1 MLMVAMAFDRLVTKG
16 GRQMASQE
24 ALPLGWVIDTATPP
38 EKVASIAALAEE
50 LGYTEI
56 LVAEDYFCGGG
67 FSVAMAA
74 LNATK
79 RVPVNLGIV
88 SALSRHPAVLAM
100 EIATIS
106 RLFPGRFRPGISLGL
121 PSWVRQMGYAPSAPA
136 AVVRECITS
145 VRALLSGEELTA
157 TGQYFSSS
165 AIKLAHPP
173 KEAVPLY
180 LGVSGPKL
188 LRLSGKYA
196 EGTLLNLTAPPAFV
210 RWAREQVALGMKS
223 AGRATAHRFPVI
235 ALYSVNRDGAKAKEA
250 ARGVLSFMLAA
261 LGPTAITDLYGIS
274 EQLAEMIAHGGA
286 DTIAREMPQA
296 WVEDMTISGTPEEC
310 AAKMRAFLVA
320 GADAVLLFPLEP
332 EEMARFTAAEVF
344 PLLQG

>member
-1 MLMVAMAFDRLVTKG
+1 
-16 GRQMASQE
+16 MASQ
-24 ALPLGWVIDTATPP
+24 AAFPIGWVIDTATSP
-38 EKVASIAALAEE
+38 EKIAPTAALAEE
-50 LGYTEI
+50 LGYTEL

-74 LNATK
+74 LSAT
-79 RVPVNLGIV
+79 RRIPVSLGIV

-121 PSWVRQMGYAPSAPA
+121 PSWVRQMGYNPVAPA
-136 AVVRECITS
+136 TVVRECVTS

-165 AIKLAHPP
+165 AIKLTHPP
-173 KEAVPLY
+173 KEEVPLY

-188 LRLSGKYA
+188 LRVSGKYA
-196 EGTLLNLTAPPAFV
+196 DGTLINLTATPEFV
-210 RWAREQVALGMKS
+210 RRARAQVALGMQS
-223 AGRATAHRFPVI
+223 AGRTNSHRFPVI
-235 ALYSVNRDGAKAKEA
+235 ALYSVDRNGAKAKEA
-250 ARGVLSFMLAA
+250 IRGILSFVLAA

-274 EQLAEMIAHGGA
+274 AQLAEMIARGGA
-286 DTIAREMPQA
+286 DAIGREMPPE
-296 WVEDMTISGTPEEC
+296 WIEDMTISGNPEEC
-310 AAKMRAFLVA
+310 AAKIRAFLAA
-320 GADAVLLFPLEP
+320 GADALLLFPLEP

-344 PLLQG
+344 PLLQP

>member
-1 MLMVAMAFDRLVTKG
+1 
-16 GRQMASQE
+16 MASQE
-24 ALPLGWVIDTATPP
+24 SLPLGWVIDTATPP
-38 EKVASIAALAEE
+38 EQIAPIAALAEE
-50 LGYTEI
+50 LGYAEI

-67 FSVAMAA
+67 FSVALAA

-79 RVPVNLGIV
+79 RIPVGLGIV
-88 SALSRHPAVLAM
+88 SALARHPAVLAM
-100 EIATIS
+100 EIAAVS

-121 PSWVRQMGYAPSAPA
+121 PMWVHQMGYDPAAPA
-136 AVVRECITS
+136 TVVRECLTS

-188 LRLSGKYA
+188 LRVSGAYA
-196 EGTLLNLTAPPAFV
+196 EGTLINLTATPAFV
-210 RWAREQVALGMKS
+210 RWAREQVALGMQ
-223 AGRATAHRFPVI
+223 RARRTSTHRFSAI
-235 ALYSVNRDGAKAKEA
+235 ILYSVDRDGAKAKEA
-250 ARGVLSFMLAA
+250 TRGFLSFALAA

-274 EQLAEMIAHGGA
+274 EQLAGMIARGGA
-286 DTIAREMPQA
+286 EVVAREMPQA
-296 WVEDMTISGTPEEC
+296 WIEDMTISGTPEEC
-310 AAKMRAFLVA
+310 AARMRAFLAA
-320 GADAVLLFPLEP
+320 GADALLLLPLGPLGP

-344 PLLQG
+344 PLLQAY